1 MEVTAVD
8 RFLLVWQTVK
18 PITNISMFCFL
29 FLLLQSSIKS
39 QQIKPAS
46 WSRTSTQGPL
56 TPYLYL
62 EGQKLV
68 MGRTQ
73 QWTLKHTP
81 KKWVL
86 KYSHCQMRNDYAELK
101 GLFELSAFVK
111 ETQWGVRMY
120 LPTANVFCHF
130 IQAYRGRTKPSWSSA
145 WLPSCVL

>member
-8 RFLLVWQTVK
+8 RFLLVWQTVE

-56 TPYLYL
+56 TPYLYP
-62 EGQKLV
+62 EEQKLV

-73 QWTLKHTP
+73 RWTLKHTP

-86 KYSHCQMRNDYAELK
+86 KHSHCLLLSKKYNEVWECTCQQQMC
-101 GLFELSAFVK
+101 SAISFRLIVAGPNHPYRLRGCPLVHYNLLRSCQ
-111 ETQWGVRMY
+111 EVR
-120 LPTANVFCHF
+120 LP
-130 IQAYRGRTKPSWSSA
+130 
-145 WLPSCVL
+145 